1 MAAFFDTL
9 LNFLVF
15 AFMGL
20 LVWLYF
26 KKPGSNQ
33 NDKDQNPEHEA

>member
-1 MAAFFDTL
+1 MENLVDTL
-9 LNFLVF
+9 MNLFVF

-26 KKPGSNQ
+26 KEPPLDGKSGDDETQGGS
-33 NDKDQNPEHEA
+33 